1 MRRKD
6 RWTSYRPK
14 PYLRSIGTD
23 LARVCKPRRRRTV
36 FPQDLPTGIR
46 LAVQQAECSE
56 PVMARQ
62 KRWEAGNI
70 HYPSLIKEGD
80 RYRLWYCCFADPEDP
95 WVKAGHVPG
104 KVPGLWCYAESSDG
118 FHWERPEL
126 GRVEYAGSKDNNILF
141 VCDQVGS
148 SYGYM
153 NVMRDPNGS
162 DEERYKA
169 IGITAKFEVD
179 GQPASRAEVMELRA
193 KREAAGDAGEI
204 GANITS
210 QVVVTAGVSADGY
223 SWTHLPEPIM
233 APPFLLDTQNIL
245 TYDAD
250 SGKYVIYLRSG
261 RERRRA
267 VSRYEADTF
276 RGPWDNHL
284 MVLTAEPDDPPDW
297 DIYAPGYCR
306 HPHGQHLM
314 FFSPYRRASD
324 LVDVYLATS
333 HDGQLWYR
341 PERKP
346 IIPVSERYGS
356 LYPTPELVELDQD
369 HWGVLTLACPHPH
382 NRTSDQSARVH
393 LGHVEARSA
402 GGLGSGRLGG
412 ICPERTAMRRP
423 AAQDQLQDLVA
434 GCLCRSGNRRWQ
446 FAQSNGRVF
455 SPRPRRV
462 QFCRLRPDVWG
473 RVGGCGELAGQVG
486 SVGAEGAEDPFA
498 ISHGAHPA
506 LCRYPLIGDRV
517 CWWELSP

>member
-1 MRRKD
+1 
-6 RWTSYRPK
+6 
-14 PYLRSIGTD
+14 
-23 LARVCKPRRRRTV
+23 
-36 FPQDLPTGIR
+36 
-46 LAVQQAECSE
+46 
-56 PVMARQ
+56 
-62 KRWEAGNI
+62 
-70 HYPSLIKEGD
+70 
-80 RYRLWYCCFADPEDP
+80 
-95 WVKAGHVPG
+95 
-104 KVPGLWCYAESSDG
+104 
-118 FHWERPEL
+118 
-126 GRVEYAGSKDNNILF
+126 
-141 VCDQVGS
+141 
-148 SYGYM
+148 M

-179 GQPASRAEVMELRA
+179 GQPVSRAEVMELRA
-193 KREAAGDAGEI
+193 KREEAGDAGEI

-210 QVVVTAGVSADGY
+210 QAVVTAGVSADGY

-306 HPHGQHLM
+306 HPHGPHLM

-356 LYPTPELVELDQD
+356 LYPTPDLVELDQD

-382 NRTSDQSARVH
+382 NRSSDHPHEYIWATWKRD
-393 LGHVEARSA
+393 R
-402 GGLGSGRLGG
+402 
-412 ICPERTAMRRP
+412 
-423 AAQDQLQDLVA
+423 LVA
-434 GCLCRSGNRRWQ
+434 WEADDWAEFALSEQLCAGQQLKLNFKTLLPGAFVEVEIVDGSLPNRTGASLVPALEGFSFADCDRMSG
-446 FAQSNGRVF
+446 
-455 SPRPRRV
+455 
-462 QFCRLRPDVWG
+462 D
-473 RVGGCGELAGQVG
+473 ELAAVVSWRGKSDLSALKGRKIHLRFRMARAQL
-486 SVGAEGAEDPFA
+486 FA
-498 ISHGAHPA
+498 VT
-506 LCRYPLIGDRV
+506 L
-517 CWWELSP
+517 